1 MNRYRNNMHLVPR
14 TNFGADFTVLATLS
28 LAVDIHQE
36 SCGKIPPIAVLILR
50 AQTGLCPMA
59 DAL

>member
-1 MNRYRNNMHLVPR
+1 MHLVPR
-14 TNFGADFTVLATLS
+14 TNSGADFTVLATLS